1 MDELNNQEHQID
13 EIVEIEELGFT
24 DKMIGVLSEPSNL
37 FQKLAN
43 LPFKTVDWLIPLVL
57 VIIVAIASNFIMMNN
72 PEVKS
77 DIVEKQMAQFEK
89 NFQEAVDKGQMTQEQ
104 ADQQLDA
111 IQEQMEKGGSTQL
124 IFSSIGIT
132 VITFISFFII
142 AGVFLLLV
150 KFGLKGE
157 GDYKA
162 SMLAYGLPH
171 YIIVLQVIVM
181 IIAAIAMGK
190 MFMDTSVGSFMNIEK
205 DSMLGWLTHKL
216 DIFSI
221 WFYAVLSI
229 AYAKLF
235 KAENT
240 TKYFI
245 GVFGLWLGFSL
256 IMYFVVQAV
265 PFLKFFGL

>member
-1 MDELNNQEHQID
+1 MDELNKQDDQID
-13 EIVEIEELGFT
+13 EIIEDEELGIT

-37 FQKLAN
+37 FQKLSN
-43 LPFKTVDWLIPLVL
+43 LPYKTMDWLIPILL
-57 VIIVAIASNFIMMNN
+57 VIIIAVASNFILMNN
-72 PEVKS
+72 PEVKA

-89 NFQEAVDKGQMTQEQ
+89 NFQEAIDKGQMTQEQ

-132 VITFISFFII
+132 IITFLSFFII

-157 GDYKA
+157 GDYKS

-181 IIAAIAMGK
+181 IIVAIAMGK
-190 MFMDTSVGSFMNIEK
+190 MFMDTSVGSFMNVEK
-205 DSMLGWLTHKL
+205 DTILGWVLHKL

-229 AYAKLF
+229 AYAKMF
-235 KAENT
+235 KSEST
-240 TKYFI
+240 TNYFI
-245 GVFGLWLGFSL
+245 AIFGLWIGFSL
-256 IMYFVVQAV
+256 LMYFVVQAV